1 MGTVVMW
8 RRGYRSK
15 SDQYFSSGRTNA
27 GYQKWYIVGEEKNRS
42 LGKIGGLSKE
52 KEKKRRQ
59 GKEWDA
65 EAKRSKCTSV
75 LRLLKMY
82 SNTTSV

>member
-27 GYQKWYIVGEEKNRS
+27 GYQKWYILGEEKNRS
-42 LGKIGGLSKE
+42 LGKTGGLSKE
-52 KEKKRRQ
+52 KEKKK
-59 GKEWDA
+59 GDKA
-65 EAKRSKCTSV
+65 KNGTLKRSG
-75 LRLLKMY
+75 LNARLF
-82 SNTTSV
+82 